1 MEPQQIREKG
11 ILAKLLEKG
20 IKILLKKEC
29 KKIDKV
35 RVDIEASS
43 IQIING
49 IIQKINI
56 IAEEINYKN
65 LLFDKIE
72 LEANKIKINF
82 NISNKELEFKN
93 EPKIKFKIS
102 LSDSSIKKILLSGN
116 WSWIRN
122 KITRELLNKAQF
134 EDIKITNNQLLI
146 TASKNKENINEEE
159 IFYLK
164 AEKGKIYLG
173 NKVHKKSIIIPT
185 EDKVY
190 VENVTIKNNL
200 IILCANSSISF

>member
-173 NKVHKKSIIIPT
+173 NKVNKKSIIIPT

>member
-1 MEPQQIREKG
+1 MKSQQIREKG

-102 LSDSSIKKILLSGN
+102 LSDISIKKILLSGN
-116 WSWIRN
+116 WSWIRH
-122 KITRELLNKAQF
+122 KITREILNKAKF

-190 VENVTIKNNL
+190 VENVTIKSNL

>member
-122 KITRELLNKAQF
+122 KITREILNKAQF

-159 IFYLK
+159 FFYLK

-173 NKVHKKSIIIPT
+173 NKAHKKSIIIPT

-190 VENVTIKNNL
+190 VENVTIKNDL

>member
-173 NKVHKKSIIIPT
+173 NKVHKKSIIVPT